1 MDLQARMQRLTD
13 WLLGTEPA
21 MRIRMAMASFAVLMM
36 ALCIVVVL
44 MLVHAGFGRKDWAWW
59 WALCTAG
66 GLISVLVLIRSGWS
80 LRLQD
85 PSMTQWQIRYA
96 LLCNAAAYVLLGQA
110 RGVTPVILS
119 LVLMF
124 GIFGMT
130 ARQLAANMAYAL
142 LVFAAAL
149 ATVAMLDEPG
159 RSPALEA
166 AHGAMIV
173 LVLMGSTFI
182 AIRLQ
187 HIRRRLTQ
195 QKHQLSQALERISH
209 LATHDELTGL
219 VNRRH
224 MAELIR
230 MELQRCERAGRP
242 LVLAI
247 LDLDHFKS
255 INDSEGHAV
264 GDQVLQAFARTVQ
277 ATVRNTD
284 VLARWGGEEFVL
296 MLYDSDAASTLGL
309 LERVRAKVQAMELSF
324 DGRSVRVTVSMGVAL
339 SRPGEPL
346 ERLLERADVALY
358 EAKSQGRNRVV
369 LQDEATPGV

>member
-1 MDLQARMQRLTD
+1 MDLQACMRRLAD

-44 MLVHAGFGRKDWAWW
+44 MLVHAGFGRKDWALWW
-59 WALCTAG
+59 TLCAAG

-80 LRLQD
+80 RRLQD

-96 LLCNAAAYVLLGQA
+96 LLCNAVAYVVLGQA

-130 ARQLAANMAYAL
+130 ARQLAANMTYAL
-142 LVFAAAL
+142 LVFGAAL
-149 ATVAMLDEPG
+149 ATVATLDEPG

-209 LATHDELTGL
+209 LATHDG
-219 VNRRH
+219 
-224 MAELIR
+224 
-230 MELQRCERAGRP
+230 
-242 LVLAI
+242 
-247 LDLDHFKS
+247 S
-255 INDSEGHAV
+255 
-264 GDQVLQAFARTVQ
+264 
-277 ATVRNTD
+277 
-284 VLARWGGEEFVL
+284 
-296 MLYDSDAASTLGL
+296 
-309 LERVRAKVQAMELSF
+309 
-324 DGRSVRVTVSMGVAL
+324 
-339 SRPGEPL
+339 PGW
-346 ERLLERADVALY
+346 
-358 EAKSQGRNRVV
+358 
-369 LQDEATPGV
+369 